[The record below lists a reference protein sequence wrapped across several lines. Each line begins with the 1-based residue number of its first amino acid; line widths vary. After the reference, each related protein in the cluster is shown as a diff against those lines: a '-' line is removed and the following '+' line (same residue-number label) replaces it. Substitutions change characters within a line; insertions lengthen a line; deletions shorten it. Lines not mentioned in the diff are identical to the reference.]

1 MSSTVVTPLSTVST
15 SPFTSTSFKIVA
27 CLLFLSAVSHASTT
41 LVSPS
46 KYAVNQ
52 GVAFTL
58 NNNSASQFLFNWTDP
73 EGTSWTNIPNPTLV
87 LTLGQTYTF
96 QRISSA
102 HPFAI
107 MNDTAANFITG
118 TDGAFVRTTSISTTI
133 NAAILT
139 PTTDY
144 IARPEPG
151 NTISFAQTIGTYW
164 YTCTVPSHTGM
175 AGQLSVIAIPE
186 PSVVGLVASGLTLA
200 ALGRRFILRTK

>member
-1 MSSTVVTPLSTVST
+1 VST

-46 KYAVNQ
+46 NYAVTQ

-58 NNNSASQFLFNWTDP
+58 NNNGASQFLFNWTDP

-118 TDGAFVRTTSISTTI
+118 TDGAFVRTTSDSTTI

-144 IARPEPG
+144 TAQPGTPG
-151 NTISFAQTIGTYW
+151 NTISFAQTIETYW

-175 AGQLSVIAIPE
+175 TGQLSVIAIPE
-186 PSVVGLVASGLTLA
+186 PSVVGLVAMGLTLA